1 MSIVAELKP
10 VVLDTLNQLYGQDFG
25 QDVVSINI
33 TKPEFEGDYT
43 LVLFS
48 FIKLLKKKP
57 EEIGDEIGQHLVD
70 NHPQLI
76 TSFNVIK
83 GFLNLSINQNLEAIP
98 GAAICCDRFQAV
110 C

>member
-10 VVLDTLNQLYGQDFG
+10 VVLATLNELYRQDFS

-48 FIKLLKKKP
+48 FIKQLKKKP
-57 EEIGDEIGQHLVD
+57 EEIGDEIGKHLVN

-76 TSFNVIK
+76 TAFNVIK
-83 GFLNLSINQNLEAIP
+83 GF
-98 GAAICCDRFQAV
+98 
-110 C
+110 